1 MSTVRNKEIA
11 ENFSHLLTIF
21 HQNFIQPLSIPLP
34 LNHFGTLICLGNN
47 GTQTIGE
54 LSSKLKISKQQMSPI
69 IDKLHKSG
77 YITREQDKTDRRSVN
92 ISITSEGYDL
102 LSAHHDNIVHLF
114 EQRLETISNIN
125 NLEEIRQA
133 QIALIRLINKYF

>member
-21 HQNFIQPLSIPLP
+21 HQKFIQPLSIPLP

-92 ISITSEGYDL
+92 ISIT
-102 LSAHHDNIVHLF
+102 
-114 EQRLETISNIN
+114 
-125 NLEEIRQA
+125 
-133 QIALIRLINKYF
+133 K